1 MKIVIENSTSYR
13 GRNARPNWLAL
24 LAFIALALAA
34 GAIGL
39 FFSPARSAAAAAWYA
54 ALPKPPWIVPAS
66 WFGPVWTALY
76 ALMGIAGW
84 LVSRERYH
92 RKRDVALVAYG
103 VQLALN
109 ALWAPLFFGLQN
121 AGAGLF
127 DIVAL
132 WLAIGWT
139 IREFFAVRPAAA
151 WLLIP
156 YLLWVSFATALNFS
170 IWHLNQ

>member
-1 MKIVIENSTSYR
+1 MKIPIETSTSYR

-34 GAIGL
+34 GGIGV
-39 FFSPARSAAAAAWYA
+39 FFSPARSAAGAAWYA
-54 ALPKPPWIVPAS
+54 SLAKPPWILPAN

-76 ALMGIAGW
+76 VLMGSAAW
-84 LVSRERYH
+84 LISRERYH
-92 RKRDVALVAYG
+92 RKRGAALAAYG

-121 AGAGLF
+121 IGAGLF

-132 WLAIGWT
+132 WLAIIWT
-139 IREFFAVRPAAA
+139 LREFFAVRPPAA
-151 WLLIP
+151 WLLAP
-156 YLLWVSFATALNFS
+156 YLVWVSFATALNFS